1 MPKVGPSSDA
11 YRIENQITMA
21 AKRATEYIARNSLP
35 KWLKHK
41 QESPSVRLLP
51 DKKLTRAE

>member
-1 MPKVGPSSDA
+1 MGPSSDA
-11 YRIENQITMA
+11 YRVENQITMA
-21 AKRATEYIARNSLP
+21 AKRATEYIARNSLL

-51 DKKLTRAE
+51 DEKLTRAE

>member
-1 MPKVGPSSDA
+1 MGPYSDA
-11 YRIENQITMA
+11 YRVENQITMA

-41 QESPSVRLLP
+41 QGSPSVRILP
-51 DKKLTRAE
+51 DGKLTRAE